1 VTAPG
6 DVSANY
12 LALMQQRGWTWDDLA
27 DQFDRDAA
35 EGRALD
41 GGRNARNMAAWARS
55 NADAGRERREAAEDP
70 QRRDPRPDVASPTPG
85 KRAAVPPPAPSRR
98 STGSTASGRRATR
111 KRTGARAGA
120 APADPVDAA
129 AVPAA
134 PVVTV
139 AEPGT
144 AAPVPAVD
152 VVAATDGTQG

>member
-1 VTAPG
+1 MTAPG

-85 KRAAVPPPAPSRR
+85 KRTAVPPPAPSRR
-98 STGSTASGRRATR
+98 VGARTAKGRR
-111 KRTGARAGA
+111 RTGATAATVA
-120 APADPVDAA
+120 APAEPVAPA
-129 AVPAA
+129 AV